1 MFDIAFEQEWLI
13 VATLVFLVSFLGV
26 IWIKEYYQLQR
37 SIQKLPIR
45 IHVNGSRGKSSVTR
59 LIAAGLRAGGLKTLA
74 KTTGTSPRIIDDT
87 GNDLFIH
94 RLRRP
99 TISEQIRILKDFA
112 KEKPDVVVMECMA
125 VQPQYQWIS
134 EQRMVKSTIGVITNV
149 RPDHLPEMGPLMED
163 VTRSLGNSIPF
174 NGKLVT
180 TKSDHSNVLS
190 EISKLRNTTMDVV
203 SGDEVS
209 SETVNQFPYLEHREN
224 IAVALKTCELAGIKR
239 EAALKGMVKSRPDP
253 GALSFTELIFGEH
266 KNTFVNALAAN
277 DPDST
282 LMAWKICLDHVE
294 RPKSCLFLNTR
305 DDRRYRTMQ
314 MLYMAEHTIKPDAII
329 IRGDN
334 LPSLK
339 KYEKMCHLKVFSNSA
354 KPKDVAE
361 YFSKFDDYLI
371 FSAGNMVG
379 WGQEFVDY
387 LMKNHKDG

>member
-13 VATLVFLVSFLGV
+13 VTTLVLLVSYLSV
-26 IWIKEYYQLQR
+26 TWVREYYILQKAV
-37 SIQKLPIR
+37 QKIPVR

-74 KTTGTSPRIIDDT
+74 KTTGTSPRIIDET
-87 GNDLFIH
+87 GEDLFIH

-99 TISEQIRILKDFA
+99 TISEQIRMLKDFA
-112 KEKPDVVVMECMA
+112 KENPDVVVMECMA

-134 EQRMVKSTIGVITNV
+134 EQRMVKSTIGVITNI

-180 TKSDHSNVLS
+180 TKSDLSNILS
-190 EISKLRNTTMDVV
+190 EISDSRNTSIEVV
-203 SGDEVS
+203 EEDEVTP
-209 SETVNQFPYLEHREN
+209 ETVNQFPYLEHREN
-224 IAVALKTCELAGIKR
+224 IAVALKVCELAGVKR
-239 EAALKGMVKSRPDP
+239 EAALKGMVESKPDP
-253 GALSFTELIFGEH
+253 GALSFTELKFGEK
-266 KNTFVNALAAN
+266 KNTFINALAAN

-282 LMAWKICLDHVE
+282 LMAWEICLE
-294 RPKSCLFLNTR
+294 RVKRSGICVFLNTR

-314 MLYMAEHTIKPDAII
+314 MLDMVEHTIKPDALV

-339 KYEKMCHLKVFSNSA
+339 KYENLFQLKVFSNST
-354 KPKDVAE
+354 KPEDAAG

-371 FSAGNMVG
+371 FAAGNMVG
-379 WGQEFVDY
+379 WG
-387 LMKNHKDG
+387 H